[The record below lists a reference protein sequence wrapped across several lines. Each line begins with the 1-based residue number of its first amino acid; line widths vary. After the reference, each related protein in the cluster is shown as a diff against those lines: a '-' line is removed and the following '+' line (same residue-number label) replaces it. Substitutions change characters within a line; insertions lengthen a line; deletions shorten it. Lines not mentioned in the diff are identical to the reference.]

1 MKSEWRPVREVR
13 ETAREAREMARKAR
27 KTPENEGLGKC
38 QRRRRSL
45 NGGGEVNDRGN
56 QTAKE
61 RKVEKAEEK
70 KKPYGPWLMVT
81 YGRNINGQERYGAK
95 NVGGEGSTTNKTTK
109 NNGFRFNVL
118 EEQPSEE
125 MKTEF
130 TDCLGVKYKTD
141 ALKDVTNVAGRGGII
156 GKSATAS
163 PRVGRGRRSCAGRAQ
178 IPKSSKTL
186 KRKTCKEGGVRYDGG
201 KLHNNFQ
208 KIMYKKIDS
217 EGTKQEMEEARTL
230 QQFHKDV
237 LKFKGLQK
245 KDIHSDCKNAET
257 SEPQSGKQEPGAGS
271 KSVQKQALIMLDEK
285 QLDVKAM

>member
-1 MKSEWRPVREVR
+1 MKSEWPPAREVR

-27 KTPENEGLGKC
+27 KMPENEG
-38 QRRRRSL
+38 L

-208 KIMYKKIDS
+208 KII
-217 EGTKQEMEEARTL
+217 TL

>member
-1 MKSEWRPVREVR
+1 MSDTV
-13 ETAREAREMARKAR
+13 
-27 KTPENEGLGKC
+27 
-38 QRRRRSL
+38 
-45 NGGGEVNDRGN
+45 
-56 QTAKE
+56 
-61 RKVEKAEEK
+61 VEKAEEK

-81 YGRNINGQERYGAK
+81 YGRNINGQERYGAR
-95 NVGGEGSTTNKTTK
+95 NVGGKSGSSNGAGRYGKQDNAGKKVGSETASGLGDKAKASMGSVAKGGPTSKTKSGNGNVKNAGEGSTTNKTAK

-125 MKTEF
+125 METEF
-130 TDCLGVKYKTD
+130 TDCLGAKYKTD

-163 PRVGRGRRSCAGRAQ
+163 PRVGRGGRSCAGRAQ
-178 IPKSSKTL
+178 IPKSSKAL
-186 KRKTCKEGGVRYDGG
+186 KRKTCKEGGVRYNGG

-271 KSVQKQALIMLDEK
+271 KSVQKWFWKLD
-285 QLDVKAM
+285 